1 MEKISKDEFTFL
13 IEKSILK
20 QSKGT
25 YGDSLIVIGKFGS
38 GLKKQRYITT
48 PTYNYLLRLQE
59 QEKNKQ
65 KLDISK
71 VKDNQKYLFSSS
83 SVS

>member
-1 MEKISKDEFTFL
+1 LEKISKEEFNFL
-13 IEKSILK
+13 IEKGILK
-20 QSKGT
+20 QSKGS
-25 YGDSLIVIGKFGS
+25 YGDSLIIIGKFGS

-59 QEKNKQ
+59 QKVT
-65 KLDISK
+65 DINK
-71 VKDNQKYLFSSS
+71 VKDNQRYLFSSS

>member
-1 MEKISKDEFTFL
+1 LEKISKDEFNFL
-13 IEKSILK
+13 IEKGILK
-20 QSKGT
+20 LMKNGT

-59 QEKNKQ
+59 QKVT
-65 KLDISK
+65 DINN
-71 VKDNQKYLFSSS
+71 VKENQKYLF
-83 SVS
+83 VS